1 MFGPEVEAAAAEHAV
16 AEWPRESVGYVI
28 GGTYVPQANIAG
40 DRLKE
45 FLVADSAWSDD
56 VQAGVHSHICLGDL
70 DPDRRAPSQSD
81 MIAQLSAAVPFGIV
95 ASDGKAA
102 TPILWFGDHV
112 LADPLIGRAF
122 VPGVMDCYEL
132 VRAYFRQ
139 VRAITLKSFPR
150 DVDWDER
157 GEDLLMRGFA
167 QAGFAQIAPEQARA
181 DDGLLLAIPGGRVN
195 HCGVLLGDGTMLH
208 HRWGQL
214 SRREPWSGPW
224 RRLTRMAVRYVGGG
238 KNGRTQ
244 NTG

>member
-16 AEWPRESVGYVI
+16 AEWPRESVGYVM
-28 GGTYVPQANIAG
+28 GGAYVPQANIAA
-40 DRLKE
+40 DRVKE

-56 VQAGVHSHICLGDL
+56 VQAVVHSHICFGSV
-70 DPDRRAPSQSD
+70 DPIRRAPGKSD
-81 MIAQLSAAVPFGIV
+81 MLAQLSAAVPFGIV

-112 LADPLIGRAF
+112 LDEPLIGRDF

-132 VRAYFRQ
+132 VRAHYWQAR
-139 VRAITLKSFPR
+139 RIRLKSFPR

-167 QAGFAQIAPEQARA
+167 QAGFVQVAPEQARP
-181 DDGLLLAIPGGRVN
+181 DDGLLMAIPGGRVN

-208 HRWGQL
+208 HRADQF
-214 SRREPWSGPW
+214 SRREPWSGGW
-224 RRLTRMAVRYVGGG
+224 RRLTRMAVRYVG
-238 KNGRTQ
+238 
-244 NTG
+244 